1 MKSFSL
7 EIIPISIFAHLF
19 IMESEPRISF
29 EDTANAFSY
38 KSDKELKKAHFIFST
53 VNHPWISAM
62 AQGGVKLALNL
73 RLPIEGI
80 IRKTV
85 FDHFVGGVSIEDSED
100 VIQKLGHFGVGTIL
114 DYSVEGEESEASFD
128 ATTNEIVK
136 TIVKAGKSKF
146 IPFSVFKVT
155 GMGSTELLAKIQRGS
170 KLSNDEV
177 AAFQRVRARVEKLCS
192 TAYENKV
199 PILVDAEETWIQD
212 PIDMLADEMM
222 AKYNREEAIVFNTY
236 QLYRTAS
243 FSNLKKAHKLAV
255 ENNYFLG
262 AKIVRGAYMEKERA
276 RAAEIG
282 YPSPIQE
289 NKEASDKAFNEALVY
304 CVDHIDKIAFMCGS
318 HNEQSNLLLTKLM
331 AERNIRRDDPRV
343 WFGQLFGMSDNI
355 SFNLAKEGYKVAK
368 YVPYGPVR
376 SVMPYL
382 FRRAAEN
389 TSVAGQ
395 SSRELTMIRK
405 ELARRRG
412 K

>member
-1 MKSFSL
+1 
-7 EIIPISIFAHLF
+7 
-19 IMESEPRISF
+19 MESEPRISF

-62 AQGGVKLALNL
+62 AQGSVKLALNL

-85 FDHFVGGVSIEDSED
+85 FDHFVGGVSIEDSEE
-100 VIQKLGHFGVGTIL
+100 VIQKLGQFGVGTIL
-114 DYSVEGEESEASFD
+114 DYSVEGEDSEASFD
-128 ATTNEIVK
+128 ATTNEILK
-136 TIVKAGKSKF
+136 TILKAGKSKHM
-146 IPFSVFKVT
+146 PFTVFKVT
-155 GMGSTELLAKIQRGS
+155 GMGSTELLAKIQRGG
-170 KLSNDEV
+170 KLSNNEV
-177 AAFQRVRARVEKLCS
+177 AEFQRVRARVEKLCS
-192 TAYENKV
+192 AAYENKV

-222 AKYNREEAIVFNTY
+222 LKYNREEAIVFNTY

-243 FSNLKKAHKLAV
+243 LSNLKKAYQTAI
-255 ENNYFLG
+255 ENNYYLG
-262 AKIVRGAYMEKERA
+262 AKIVRGAYMEKERS

-282 YPSPIQE
+282 YPSPIHE
-289 NKEASDKAFNEALVY
+289 NKEASDKAFNEALVF
-304 CVDHIDKIAFMCGS
+304 CIDHIDKISFMCGS
-318 HNEQSNLLLTKLM
+318 HNEYSNLLLTKLM
-331 AERNIRRDDPRV
+331 AERNIKRNDPRV

-405 ELARRRG
+405 ELARR
-412 K
+412 KKK